1 MTPERS
7 SGSGHF
13 SERPILVF
21 WETTRS
27 CPLACRH
34 CRAEAMLGRDAGEL
48 DTGEAKALVD
58 DLVSGFRRPPVL
70 ILSGGDPLMRPDLE
84 EIVGYATS
92 RGVATA
98 LSPAVS
104 PGLSRERM
112 RGLAEAGARSVSI
125 SLDGI
130 GETHDGVR
138 GVEGHFAR
146 TVEAIQMLKEL
157 GYRVQVNTTVM
168 RENAAELARVANLLL
183 EIGVGVWEVFF
194 LVEVGRGSV
203 LRSLS
208 PGENE
213 DVSAFLCEASPYFRA
228 LRTVEGPFYRR
239 VVAGARGD
247 TGELYRRLV
256 AEFHGGD
263 RVHDRPPRGA
273 QTRDGSGVIF
283 ISHLGEV
290 FPSGFLPL
298 KIGQVREKTIG
309 EIYRDNDLLQAIRA
323 GDLGGRCGVCD
334 FSAICGGSRARA
346 YASSGD
352 PLGEDPACGYLP
364 KLPVMLA

>member
-1 MTPERS
+1 MKPER

-34 CRAEAMLGRDAGEL
+34 CRAEAMLGRDPGEL
-48 DTGEAKALVD
+48 DTREARAFID

-70 ILSGGDPLMRPDLE
+70 ILTGGDPLMRPDLE
-84 EIVGYATS
+84 EIVKYATS
-92 RGVATA
+92 RGVSTA

-104 PGLSRERM
+104 PALTRERM
-112 RGLAEAGARSVSI
+112 QGLAAAGARSISI

-138 GVEGHFAR
+138 GIRGHYAE
-146 TVEAIQMLKEL
+146 TIAAISMLKEL
-157 GYRVQVNTTVM
+157 GYRLQVNTTVM
-168 RENAAELARVANLLL
+168 RENVFELARVADLLL
-183 EIGVGVWEVFF
+183 EIGVGIWEVFF
-194 LVEVGRGSV
+194 LIEVGRGSV
-203 LRSLS
+203 LRSLT
-208 PGENE
+208 PAENE
-213 DVSAFLCEASPYFRA
+213 DVAAFLCEASPYFRA

-239 VVAGARGD
+239 VAAGGRGE
-247 TGELYRRLV
+247 TGELYRQLV

-263 RVHDRPPRGA
+263 RVHERPPRGA

-283 ISHLGEV
+283 VSHLGEI
-290 FPSGFLPL
+290 FPSGFLPF
-298 KIGQVREKTIG
+298 KIGQVREAQIG
-309 EIYRDNDLLQAIRA
+309 EIYRDHELLRSIRA
-323 GDLGGRCGVCD
+323 GKLGGRCGICD

-346 YASSGD
+346 YASSGN
-352 PLGEDPACGYLP
+352 PLGEDPACGYQP
-364 KLPVMLA
+364 KLPAMVR